1 MKPSE
6 TRVII
11 MAGGTGGHIFPALA
25 IARQLRDQGIAVS
38 WLGTQ
43 RGMEAHVVTE
53 AGFPI
58 RYVSVS
64 GLRGK
69 GVFGWILAP
78 LKLSFAVM
86 QVMGIYF
93 SLRPHVVVGF
103 GGFVT
108 GPGGFAAWLLRK
120 PLVIH
125 EQNAVPGLTNRI
137 LSHMAKTVL
146 EAFSGSFPQT
156 TRAIHTGNP
165 VRSDIV
171 ALAEPVARIKSHQG
185 PLRVLLIGGSLGAQA
200 LNESLPKALATL
212 SEQDRPVVWHQA
224 GANKFTE
231 TKALYESLKVDA
243 NVVPFIEDMAE
254 AYKWADVVI
263 CRAGALTLAEL
274 CVVGL
279 GSILVPFP
287 YAVDDHQT
295 RNAQYLVKAGAAIL
309 IPQTELSAQ
318 KLSTVLQEMI
328 TKGREHIIKMA
339 LAARELSMP
348 NASTQVAD
356 LCLEVAHD

>member
-1 MKPSE
+1 MKSSQ
-6 TRVII
+6 TRVVI

-25 IARQLRDQGIAVS
+25 IARYLREQGVAVT

-43 RGMEAHVVTE
+43 HGMEAHLVTD

-58 RYVSVS
+58 KYVSVS

-69 GVFGWILAP
+69 GVFGWIVAP
-78 LKLSFAVM
+78 FKLTFAVM
-86 QVMGIYF
+86 QVLGVYL
-93 SLRPHVVVGF
+93 SLRPNVVVGF

-120 PLVIH
+120 PLVVH
-125 EQNAVPGLTNRI
+125 EQNAVPGFTNRI

-165 VRSDIV
+165 VRDDIA
-171 ALAEPVARIKSHQG
+171 ALSEPAQRINQHQG
-185 PLRVLLIGGSLGAQA
+185 PLRILLIGGSLGAQA

-212 SEQDRPVVWHQA
+212 PVQSRPVVWHQA
-224 GANKFTE
+224 GANKFEE
-231 TKALYESLKVDA
+231 TRTLYESLQVEAKVA
-243 NVVPFIEDMAE
+243 AFIGDMAE
-254 AYKWADVVI
+254 AYNWADIVI

-274 CVVGL
+274 CAAGL

-295 RNAQYLVKAGAAIL
+295 HNAQHLVKAGAAIL
-309 IPQTELSAQ
+309 IPQTELSTET
-318 KLSTVLQEMI
+318 LSTVLQDMI
-328 TKGREHIIKMA
+328 EKGREHIIRMA
-339 LAARELSMP
+339 QAARELSMP
-348 NASTQVAD
+348 NASKQVAD
-356 LCLEVAHD
+356 LCLEAAHG